1 MLRLMGLTEIA
12 EALGI
17 SRQRVDQLTRREDFP
32 KPAAVLA
39 SGRIWKTEDIEKWA
53 REEGRKLK

>member
-1 MLRLMGLTEIA
+1 MGLTEIA